1 MRYRKKQ
8 EPEIYNFYEQTF
20 NDAALALFKNS
31 QRVKKDV
38 GGGTELLYMKVPFS
52 NNMWVTEDGLRG
64 AIVEVAI
71 KLHARCW
78 FDLYKPPGA
87 PQLPLD
93 PFEIEAYIE
102 TNDPLWQRT
111 GYFAR
116 ALAKTDYRIHSNS
129 ARNAVRNLTTLPMAD
144 LRDLFIMV

>member
-31 QRVKKDV
+31 QRMRKDV

-52 NNMWVTEDGLRG
+52 DNLWVTEYGLRG
-64 AIVEVAI
+64 VIVEVAV

-93 PFEIEAYIE
+93 PSRSRPTSKPMTRCGSGQGISLERWRRQ
-102 TNDPLWQRT
+102 TT
-111 GYFAR
+111 GFTATRR
-116 ALAKTDYRIHSNS
+116 ATPS
-129 ARNAVRNLTTLPMAD
+129 A
-144 LRDLFIMV
+144 I